1 MRLTQLQIDGFKS
14 FPERAA
20 LVFDDGVTAIV
31 GPNGCGKSNVIDAIT
46 WVLGEQ
52 SARSLRGERMEDVIF
67 SGSDA
72 RRPTAAAEVK
82 IQLSEITAALAG
94 DRNGNGNGRRNG
106 GRANGNGSAPVGSA
120 NQPAAAAGSA
130 NGRSA
135 KQPAAAGS
143 ANGDSAKQPVS
154 AGSANGDSAKQPAA
168 AGSANGDSAKQPASA
183 VTGDERT
190 GTASPA
196 SAVTG
201 DERTGTASPASAV
214 TGDERTGTAS
224 PAAAVTGDER
234 TGTESPAAAGN
245 GRNGNGAAA
254 LAGSGDGRPGGG
266 NGNGHAAVGEVRGGS
281 NGGRAEA
288 GGPIISR
295 DIEVGRRLYRSGES
309 EYLIDGNV
317 CRLRDIQDLLM
328 DLGVGVKAYA
338 VIEQGRIAQMLG
350 ARPAERRQLLEEA
363 AGITKYKT
371 RRRTAEL
378 KLEAAQQN
386 LTRVDDIV
394 FEVEKQRTAL
404 KRQAAKARRYRRLR
418 DELRR
423 WQKVTFAR
431 RNRVLQ
437 QEIDKA
443 TRRLAEAAARERA
456 AAAALAGVE
465 NTRERLRL
473 ELAECE
479 QSVGAVRES
488 AHRREL
494 EIERC
499 QQQMEFDGQRA
510 AALVTAQAEGAAAV
524 RDLEQRCTPITGDL
538 AAARDA
544 HAACLADRDAA
555 AEETRNAERALVDAQ
570 RTIEGRESDVE
581 AARSEMFAASNAASA
596 LQNVVD
602 NAAAEHARLAESQ
615 SRIEAEA
622 ADAVVQAARMA
633 KDRAA
638 TEDATRQ
645 ARERLA
651 DVRTRLARHE
661 AALASARAA
670 REQATAD
677 WRNGQEDLAATNARR
692 ESLAELEAARAAY
705 GDAARE
711 VLTAAAGISHYGS
724 VADHLEVDPADERA
738 VEAGLGDVLQFV
750 VVPSRAD
757 ALAGVALAA
766 AGNAG
771 RCGFLIAGDAAPPAA
786 PPVVP
791 AGTGLQSMA
800 EVVTVSG
807 PGAAVV
813 ERLLRRRWLAPSI
826 EQATAAAATI
836 PDPIVTP
843 EGVVVRGTDVVEGGR
858 KSAAQGVLTARREI
872 NELEALTVST
882 RAAVDRLKAEVEK
895 LDADAEREAAALEA
909 ARAEEHALE
918 KHLVGLEMHQTRL
931 AEEHSRLTSRQ
942 ALFETE
948 RRHVDEERAG
958 LEAKE
963 SEASESITRLEAEQ
977 RSADERFM
985 QAQGRLLEARD
996 GIASIGRRA
1005 TEAQARQAALL
1016 ERSGALAAG
1025 VRRLEEQIDDLRN
1038 RIDACKAE
1046 NERSV
1051 AERQRLLEAVR
1062 SARQQRDADMEALDG
1077 LRAEITQIDE
1087 QVHGL
1092 RDEIAAREEG
1102 VRAARH
1108 ELETARATVGQL
1120 EVARATAG
1128 AEATHLAEACQEALQ
1143 ADMADVCAEVD
1154 RIEADGPLEPDRLL
1168 LGTGP
1173 VVAEGGDDDATG
1185 AGPGSDG
1192 EVAGGEVTGVSLSG
1206 RPSTSRDAGGGGTAE
1221 GIDADDIVER
1231 LRERVERIGPVN
1243 MMAIDQ
1249 FDELDARHEFL
1260 TAQRGDLLDSIAATG
1275 DAIKR
1280 IDATTRG
1287 RFREAFTAV
1296 NGHFQQT
1303 FEILFGGGRAG
1314 LVLLDESDVLESGI
1328 DIIAQPPGKRLQNI
1342 QLLSGGEKALTAMA
1356 LMFAIFK
1363 YRPSPFCLLD
1373 EIDAP
1378 LDDANIGRFVEVL
1391 KGLQDRTQFV
1401 LVTHNR
1407 KTMEIADRLY
1417 GVTMEEPGVSKLI
1430 SVNVA

>member
-82 IQLSEITAALAG
+82 IQLSEVTAALAG
-94 DRNGNGNGRRNG
+94 DARSAAAAPPDGDSLPASAPPDGRSLPAAGRNGNGNGRRNG
-106 GRANGNGSAPVGSA
+106 GNANGNG
-120 NQPAAAAGSA
+120 PAAAEPASGRNGHGSVATAGTG
-130 NGRSA
+130 NGRNGNE
-135 KQPAAAGS
+135 PATTAG
-143 ANGDSAKQPVS
+143 
-154 AGSANGDSAKQPAA
+154 
-168 AGSANGDSAKQPASA
+168 
-183 VTGDERT
+183 
-190 GTASPA
+190 
-196 SAVTG
+196 
-201 DERTGTASPASAV
+201 
-214 TGDERTGTAS
+214 
-224 PAAAVTGDER
+224 
-234 TGTESPAAAGN
+234 AGN
-245 GRNGNGAAA
+245 GRNGNGTAA
-254 LAGSGDGRPGGG
+254 LAGSRDGRPGGG
-266 NGNGHAAVGEVRGGS
+266 NGSGHVEAVGAGPGGS
-281 NGGRAEA
+281 NGGSAA
-288 GGPIISR
+288 VGDPIISR
-295 DIEVGRRLYRSGES
+295 DVEVGRRLYRSGES

-363 AGITKYKT
+363 AGVTKYKT

-378 KLEAAQQN
+378 KLEAARQN

-423 WQKVTFAR
+423 WQKVSFAR
-431 RNRVLQ
+431 RSRIL
-437 QEIDKA
+437 ERETEEA
-443 TRRLAEAAARERA
+443 TRRLAEATARERA

-465 NTRERLRL
+465 NRRERQRL

-479 QSVGAVRES
+479 QSVAAVRES

-494 EIERC
+494 EIERR

-510 AALVTAQAEGAAAV
+510 AALVTAQAEGAEAV
-524 RDLEQRCTPITGDL
+524 RDLEQRCTPITREL

-555 AEETRNAERALVDAQ
+555 AEETRNAERALIDAQ
-570 RTIEGRESDVE
+570 RTVEGRESDVE
-581 AARSEMFAASNAASA
+581 AARSEMFAASSAAAA

-602 NAAAEHARLAESQ
+602 HAAAGHARLAESQ
-615 SRIEAEA
+615 SRLEAEVA
-622 ADAVVQAARMA
+622 EAVLQADRMA
-633 KDRAA
+633 RDRAA
-638 TEDATRQ
+638 TEDATTQ

-651 DVRTRLARHE
+651 DARARRARHE
-661 AALASARAA
+661 TALASVRAA

-677 WRNGQEDLAATNARR
+677 WRAGEEDLAATNARM
-692 ESLAELEAARAAY
+692 ESLAELDAARAAY

-711 VLTAAAGISHYGS
+711 VLTATDGMSHHGS

-766 AGNAG
+766 ARNAG
-771 RCGFLIAGDAAPPAA
+771 RCGFLIAGDTAPAAA
-786 PPVVP
+786 PPVAP
-791 AGTGLQSMA
+791 AGLGLRSMA
-800 EVVTVSG
+800 DVVTVSG

-813 ERLLRRRWLAPSI
+813 ERLMRRRWLAPSI
-826 EQATAAAATI
+826 EPATAAAGAI

-843 EGVVVRGTDVVEGGR
+843 EGVVVRGADVVEGGQ
-858 KSAAQGVLTARREI
+858 KSAAQGLLTARREI
-872 NELEALTVST
+872 KELEALTVSR
-882 RAAVDRLKAEVEK
+882 RAGVGRLKAEVEK
-895 LDADAEREAAALEA
+895 LDAAAEREAAALEA
-909 ARAEEHALE
+909 AQAEEHALD
-918 KHLVGLEMHQTRL
+918 KHLVGLEMQQTLL

-942 ALFETE
+942 ALLETE

-1038 RIDACKAE
+1038 RIDARKAE

-1062 SARQQRDADMEALDG
+1062 RAQQQRDADLEALDG
-1077 LRAEITQIDE
+1077 LRAEITRLDE
-1087 QVHGL
+1087 QVHRL

-1108 ELETARATVGQL
+1108 ELETARASVGQL
-1120 EVARATAG
+1120 ELARATAG
-1128 AEATHLAEACQEALQ
+1128 AEASHLAEACLEALQ
-1143 ADMADVCAEVD
+1143 ADLADVCAEVD
-1154 RIEADGPLEPDRLL
+1154 RIEADGPLEPDRSL

-1173 VVAEGGDDDATG
+1173 AVADGGDDDAIG
-1185 AGPGSDG
+1185 AGPGSDE
-1192 EVAGGEVTGVSLSG
+1192 EVAAGEVTEEV
-1206 RPSTSRDAGGGGTAE
+1206 
-1221 GIDADDIVER
+1221 DADDLVER

-1260 TAQRGDLLDSIAATG
+1260 TAQRRDLLDSIAATG